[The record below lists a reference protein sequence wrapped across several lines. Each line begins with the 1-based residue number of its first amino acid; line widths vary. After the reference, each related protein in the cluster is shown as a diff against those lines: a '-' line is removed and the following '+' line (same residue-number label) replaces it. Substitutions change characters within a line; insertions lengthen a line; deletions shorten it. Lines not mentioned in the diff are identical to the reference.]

1 MTKVLLNIKT
11 DRDVKDQ
18 AKKISHELGL
28 PLSVVVNAY
37 LREFVRE
44 KSVRIA
50 LEPQLRPEVS
60 KILKKASADYIK
72 RKNISRKFSD
82 AADALKYL
90 HS

>member
-18 AKKISHELGL
+18 AKKISHELGV

-50 LEPQLRPEVS
+50 LEPQLRPEVG

-72 RKNISRKFSD
+72 RKNVSRKFSD
-82 AADALKYL
+82 AADAFKHL